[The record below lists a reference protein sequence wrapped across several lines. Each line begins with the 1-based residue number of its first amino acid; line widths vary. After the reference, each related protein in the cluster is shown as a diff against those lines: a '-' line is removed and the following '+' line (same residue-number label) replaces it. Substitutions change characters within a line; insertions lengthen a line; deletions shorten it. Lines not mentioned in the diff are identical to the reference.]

1 MYNAVQNHM
10 GRNVNVV
17 TFLYFVTLCVFYRF
31 HYYVPDFD
39 LYSGFQHNFGHFSKD
54 GFSTLFVKISSRI
67 AHYPASPFIIASMLF
82 MASGF
87 FAVNFLA
94 FRYIGTN
101 IRSVL
106 VCIFISSCGIW
117 YYLSGKVYYD
127 FPFTVFSFSI
137 VIYILLKV
145 YFSETDKSALVYLF
159 GMACGF
165 MLSWKPYNIFILSGL
180 FSFLVCDEKL
190 KTRFLNSLLN
200 PLRLLTAVFLF
211 ALGYALGNYSFF
223 YSVEKTVLGISAYP
237 AQSDFMTFL
246 FERDG
251 KIWDHV
257 NSLGYTFSNIN
268 ILSLFI
274 VIIIIPLVTKRYLC
288 LVLNSINFSLF
299 YIYISYFSPGYPWHG
314 FCYSLSVLLGLISAC
329 QKNESLGAMREKVLT
344 CLLAGSAAVQVVVTF
359 LYYVPQQAYWIE
371 QDDQTYNTLR
381 QKSFEIYENVQN
393 VAGKLQGSISV
404 SCDFN
409 RFITYENEG
418 KNKLIPAYQSDN
430 PQAWEK
436 LEREKFGSGD
446 AVYRI
451 RIVPSGMLYMGNI
464 YSIDMSG
471 YSQISQTAYSGYS
484 IYIYK
489 KI

>member
-1 MYNAVQNHM
+1 
-10 GRNVNVV
+10 
-17 TFLYFVTLCVFYRF
+17 
-31 HYYVPDFD
+31 
-39 LYSGFQHNFGHFSKD
+39 
-54 GFSTLFVKISSRI
+54 
-67 AHYPASPFIIASMLF
+67 
-82 MASGF
+82 
-87 FAVNFLA
+87 
-94 FRYIGTN
+94 
-101 IRSVL
+101 
-106 VCIFISSCGIW
+106 
-117 YYLSGKVYYD
+117 
-127 FPFTVFSFSI
+127 
-137 VIYILLKV
+137 
-145 YFSETDKSALVYLF
+145 
-159 GMACGF
+159 
-165 MLSWKPYNIFILSGL
+165 
-180 FSFLVCDEKL
+180 
-190 KTRFLNSLLN
+190 
-200 PLRLLTAVFLF
+200 
-211 ALGYALGNYSFF
+211 
-223 YSVEKTVLGISAYP
+223 
-237 AQSDFMTFL
+237 
-246 FERDG
+246 
-251 KIWDHV
+251 
-257 NSLGYTFSNIN
+257 
-268 ILSLFI
+268 
-274 VIIIIPLVTKRYLC
+274 
-288 LVLNSINFSLF
+288 
-299 YIYISYFSPGYPWHG
+299 
-314 FCYSLSVLLGLISAC
+314 
-329 QKNESLGAMREKVLT
+329 MREKVLT